1 MQKLHTVGLVVLQH
15 NQLLLAYSNSKQA
28 WYLPGGKVDAGETAM
43 QALQR
48 EIAEELQVTL
58 AADALHFYMHITAA
72 AYGENDLQMEQDCY
86 LCSTPANW
94 QPSAEVGAIRY
105 FTLASYSQEPAQV
118 PGVLVL
124 FHQLHQDKLLT
135 P

>member
-28 WYLPGGKVDAGETAM
+28 WYLPGGKVDTGETAM

-58 AADALHFYMHITAA
+58 AADSFHFYMHITAK
-72 AYGENDLQMEQDCY
+72 AYGENNLQMEQDCY
-86 LCSTPANW
+86 LCSTTANW
-94 QPSAEVGAIRY
+94 EPAAEVAAIR
-105 FTLASYSQEPAQV
+105 FFDLASYQKEPAQV

-124 FHQLHQDKLLT
+124 FHQLYKDKLLI

>member
-28 WYLPGGKVDAGETAM
+28 WYLPGGKVGAGETAL

-58 AADALHFYMHITAA
+58 PADALHFYMHISAA
-72 AYGENDLQMEQDCY
+72 AYGENDLLMEQDCY
-86 LCSTPANW
+86 LCSIAANW
-94 QPSAEVGAIRY
+94 QPAAEVGAIRY
-105 FTLASYSQEPAQV
+105 FTLASYSQEAAQV
-118 PGVLVL
+118 PGVLTL
-124 FHQLHQDKLLT
+124 FHQLHKDKLLI

>member
-28 WYLPGGKVDAGETAM
+28 WYLPGGKVDAGETAL

-48 EIAEELQVTL
+48 EIAEELQVNLPNDTL
-58 AADALHFYMHITAA
+58 HLYMHITAP
-72 AYGENDLQMEQDCY
+72 AYGENDLLMEQDCFM
-86 LCSTPANW
+86 CSIAAKW
-94 QPSAEVGAIRY
+94 QPAAEVAAIR
-105 FTLASYSQEPAQV
+105 FFDLASYRKEPAQV
-118 PGVLVL
+118 PGVLML
-124 FHQLHQDKLLT
+124 FHQLHKDKLLI